1 MYNVSIANIDMK
13 DSYLRKCFYII
24 CYFKKKKKSPIYT
37 LIKTTVYNKC
47 IIVFGLEIDFLKHIQ
62 SVTHT
67 HMSVV
72 CVCSTLALTQMCVHA
87 HCKAL
92 EAHN

>member
-1 MYNVSIANIDMK
+1 MQTLIWKILILGNVFIL
-13 DSYLRKCFYII
+13 YVTL
-24 CYFKKKKKSPIYT
+24 KKKKKSPIYT